1 MKVQLTLKVP
11 EKLQLYGLY
20 VYYVVHIFDFGILRV
35 HAPSVY
41 SFENGLDKY
50 WKRALIKFKYDAKPP
65 GFDPANLKR
74 GQNLELNTE
83 A

>member
-1 MKVQLTLKVP
+1 MRRPWNSLSEDLVN
-11 EKLQLYGLY
+11 
-20 VYYVVHIFDFGILRV
+20 
-35 HAPSVY
+35 APSVY

-50 WKRALIKFKYDAKPP
+50 WKSELIKFKYDAKPP

-74 GQNLELNTE
+74 RQNLELNIE

>member
-1 MKVQLTLKVP
+1 MKYLLSSTLSEDLVN
-11 EKLQLYGLY
+11 
-20 VYYVVHIFDFGILRV
+20 
-35 HAPSVY
+35 APSVY

-50 WKRALIKFKYDAKPP
+50 WKSELIKFKYDAKPP

-74 GQNLELNTE
+74 RRNLELNIE

>member
-1 MKVQLTLKVP
+1 MSPANLFTVTCHTKWSRS
-11 EKLQLYGLY
+11 G
-20 VYYVVHIFDFGILRV
+20 
-35 HAPSVY
+35 PSVY

-50 WKRALIKFKYDAKPP
+50 WKSELIKFKYDAKPP

-74 GQNLELNTE
+74 RRNLELNIE